1 MTQQEPQKLAANG
14 RTPDKRERILEAAI
28 AVFAEKGFAQ
38 TKVSEI
44 ARVAGV
50 ADGTIYLYFDNKDD
64 LLIKAYEASMDRIL
78 ESLHK
83 VLNETNGTGEKI
95 ERFIQHHLETVG
107 NDKQLAKVIT
117 VELRT
122 SPKFMVEY
130 KNTKFNEYLR
140 MLSDMIATGQS
151 ENVLRR
157 DIDPA
162 LAARALFGMLDELS
176 LMFVLGGRL
185 DLRTTARLLFET
197 FMNGTSVPRGSE
209 IAPQRVVGANQ
220 SARATK

>member
-1 MTQQEPQKLAANG
+1 MSQQEPGKLATNG

-209 IAPQRVVGANQ
+209 VAPQRVVGANQ